1 MSNLSAANGAD
12 GGKVDGSTGRR
23 TRPVGLDRGAS
34 TRPAPTARP
43 PQRDTMTAHSA
54 TARAHARTGGPKDD
68 GPRIL
73 EHVAGWTL
81 VVVVAMLM
89 TQLGLL

>member
-1 MSNLSAANGAD
+1 
-12 GGKVDGSTGRR
+12 
-23 TRPVGLDRGAS
+23 
-34 TRPAPTARP
+34 
-43 PQRDTMTAHSA
+43 MTAHPA